1 MPNTERPIA
10 LYGFLRPRPERA
22 DEVRRIL
29 SSFVEPTRRE
39 PGNMQYHLHEH
50 EDGRFFLYEVWRSQE
65 DLDRHNATSPHCAPS
80 FRVSR
85 PSWRKPQKATSTP
98 CSAHTLGQNRLRRT
112 STADPGS
119 PKRVERGSKLHG
131 RSKMPRRIGHCGR
144 EGLRTRRLEHDG
156 TCDVSPRCR
165 IRHHPTSGPT
175 PGPIRSAPCPRTAS
189 SGPGRRR

>member
-65 DLDRHNATSPHCAPS
+65 DLDRHNATSPLRAFLQGLSAFLEEAPEGYFDTMLS
-80 FRVSR
+80 
-85 PSWRKPQKATSTP
+85 PYPGTEP
-98 CSAHTLGQNRLRRT
+98 PE
-112 STADPGS
+112 ADI
-119 PKRVERGSKLHG
+119 HG
-131 RSKMPRRIGHCGR
+131 
-144 EGLRTRRLEHDG
+144 
-156 TCDVSPRCR
+156 
-165 IRHHPTSGPT
+165 
-175 PGPIRSAPCPRTAS
+175 
-189 SGPGRRR
+189 